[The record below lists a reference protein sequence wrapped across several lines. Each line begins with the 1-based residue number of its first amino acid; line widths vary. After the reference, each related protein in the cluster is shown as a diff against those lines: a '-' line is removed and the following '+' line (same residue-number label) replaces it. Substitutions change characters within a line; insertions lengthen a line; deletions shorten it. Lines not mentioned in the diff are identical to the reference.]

1 MLDNFDAGILSLS
14 VAERRRNLVVQGDNS
29 APFTDIWL
37 ANWKHVCVRQ

>member
-29 APFTDIWL
+29 VLLPDIHHAKL
-37 ANWKHVCVRQ
+37 RQVSV